1 MLEVS
6 ATDPEPQ
13 ATLQR
18 GETFYARVA
27 YRSDRPLRIRMRGLR
42 QGKQVPTMTN
52 PAPRSGPPSGETI
65 VWLASDGPVA
75 TDEILVTA
83 EDEANGKVIAQ
94 TSLPVNL
101 EWTGSPATTPRQVAE
116 WARTMSQA
124 QQQMISEEM
133 RGYGQSGGFMDTLLG
148 LVMMLSVPGY
158 IVAQIW
164 SLSRLEGGWRKAAL
178 VPAFVMG
185 GALVFSLF
193 ALSRGSNLWPIWL
206 ILLAPLALIWLAVL
220 MLFNRSTAKA

>member
-116 WARTMSQA
+116 RSRTISQA
-124 QQQMISEEM
+124 QQQMI
-133 RGYGQSGGFMDTLLG
+133 
-148 LVMMLSVPGY
+148 
-158 IVAQIW
+158 
-164 SLSRLEGGWRKAAL
+164 
-178 VPAFVMG
+178 
-185 GALVFSLF
+185 
-193 ALSRGSNLWPIWL
+193 
-206 ILLAPLALIWLAVL
+206 
-220 MLFNRSTAKA
+220 